1 MDPALS
7 RIRLPALVCL
17 ALIVTGT
24 VTAEEA
30 TPPRGIQQIE
40 QERQERQRQL
50 ESLTGEMRLS
60 EEQLRQIQSQ
70 IDAIKRDRE
79 ELTRQLVETAQT
91 AQAAE
96 ARVSAGDA
104 RLQQSAAEEARL
116 REALSQRRA
125 VIAELLAALQRLGR
139 NPPPAVV
146 VEPESALKAVRSA
159 ILLGAVLPELR
170 GEAEKVLADI
180 TRLDELR
187 TRIAAEVADQRRQL
201 ASLGEARVRLEMLA
215 EQKKRTQAASEADLE
230 KNRARVEQLVRESR
244 SLTELV
250 ARLERD
256 EAVARR
262 AAEQANRAEADRQ
275 EAQRQADE
283 QRQIDAVRN
292 ADEPDRRT
300 VAALPNPGRLTPAIA
315 FEHAKGLLPMPAS
328 GDTLRRFGDEDGL
341 GGTAKGLFVGTRPGA
356 VVTSP
361 ADGAVVYAGP
371 FRSYGQIVLVNA
383 GSGYHILLAGMERI
397 TVEPGQFVL
406 AGEPV
411 AQMGA
416 RLLATATAI
425 DIGSDRP
432 VLYVE
437 FRKDGATIDPSPW
450 WAETAEKAHG

>member
-1 MDPALS
+1 MDIALP
-7 RIRLPALVCL
+7 RLRLPALACL
-17 ALIVTGT
+17 ALAVSSIAV
-24 VTAEEA
+24 AEEA
-30 TPPRGIQQIE
+30 TPPRGVEQIE

-50 ESLTGEMRLS
+50 DSLAGEMRLS
-60 EEQLRQIQSQ
+60 EEQLRQIQAQ
-70 IDAIKRDRE
+70 IEAIKRDRE

-96 ARVSAGDA
+96 ARVSAGDT

-116 REALSQRRA
+116 REALAQRRA

-170 GEAEKVLADI
+170 GEAEKVLADL
-180 TRLDELR
+180 TRLDEVR
-187 TRIAAEVADQRRQL
+187 TRITAEVADQRRQL
-201 ASLGEARVRLEMLA
+201 ASLGEARARLELLA

-250 ARLERD
+250 ARLEQD
-256 EAVARR
+256 ETAARR
-262 AAEQANRAEADRQ
+262 AAEQANRAEAERQ
-275 EAQRQADE
+275 EALRQADE

-292 ADEPDRRT
+292 ANEPDRRT

-315 FEHAKGLLPMPAS
+315 FEHARGLLPMPAS
-328 GDTLRRFGDEDGL
+328 GDTLRRYGEEDGL

-361 ADGAVVYAGP
+361 ADGSVVYAGP

-437 FRKDGATIDPSPW
+437 FRKDGATIDPGPW